1 MAMAGQPSDVDQLDL
16 LLMEDDGFSMPLPDF
31 ESEPQ
36 LLISKVRKHYM
47 EYVIKLLSNNYETHQ
62 KLVNK
67 NIYLPSAIWRC
78 AKNIE
83 LSAAKACM
91 VVQLYRK
98 HIVVAVNELKRD
110 TAKGKLNKKLYSYLH
125 KPPEND
131 KKTQTSNTMKNVNCQ
146 CSHVKRKRHRESTSP
161 KQDDKQLS
169 SLVSNDKSNTPVAA
183 NSHCQTAYPPLASNN
198 LPPMQTQTEVP
209 TVEPVQHMAPL
220 QNKRMSVE
228 SQDSDELMMQL
239 EKLFQ
244 GDANDDDLF
253 EGALYD
259 KLDTTQEDQTKKNTT
274 LLDNTVN
281 NSRQDAVIENH
292 AAQIRSLDERLA
304 NLAGMLVS
312 NDNNVPQKTDVQKQR
327 RSGSSK
333 WLCEEYFLKQKLHE
347 LLDQIGDTDRKAL
360 DKIKEKFAY
369 LFGYDSDDE
378 EILSPLDET
387 PEFVV
392 SCKERIAP
400 WVVKLLTPYYIKGH
414 IKGKGIFKALAK
426 HLIRLI
432 YQCSRYPEE
441 YEVTSFVS
449 DFLKN
454 HKTIRCEAD
463 FKEFRI
469 ENI

>member
-1 MAMAGQPSDVDQLDL
+1 M
-16 LLMEDDGFSMPLPDF
+16 
-31 ESEPQ
+31 
-36 LLISKVRKHYM
+36 
-47 EYVIKLLSNNYETHQ
+47 
-62 KLVNK
+62 
-67 NIYLPSAIWRC
+67 
-78 AKNIE
+78 
-83 LSAAKACM
+83 
-91 VVQLYRK
+91 
-98 HIVVAVNELKRD
+98 VNELKRD

-146 CSHVKRKRHRESTSP
+146 CAHAKRKRHRESTSP

>member
-36 LLISKVRKHYM
+36 LLISK
-47 EYVIKLLSNNYETHQ
+47 
-62 KLVNK
+62 
-67 NIYLPSAIWRC
+67 
-78 AKNIE
+78 
-83 LSAAKACM
+83 
-91 VVQLYRK
+91 
-98 HIVVAVNELKRD
+98 VNELKRD

-169 SLVSNDKSNTPVAA
+169 SLVSNDKSNTSVAA

>member
-1 MAMAGQPSDVDQLDL
+1 MAGQPSDVDQLDL

-36 LLISKVRKHYM
+36 LLISK
-47 EYVIKLLSNNYETHQ
+47 
-62 KLVNK
+62 
-67 NIYLPSAIWRC
+67 
-78 AKNIE
+78 
-83 LSAAKACM
+83 
-91 VVQLYRK
+91 
-98 HIVVAVNELKRD
+98 VNELKRD

-169 SLVSNDKSNTPVAA
+169 SLVSNDKSNTSVAA